1 MDDWKQL
8 QDTPEDT
15 LEIKRIKHLARSE
28 IMRGCSQIVYLL
40 AKNPT
45 LLQKMTTRLA
55 IRETLAIH
63 LEAHDQ
69 DRLIASELG
78 LPYTKWKQL
87 LGALTHIELPE
98 GITRLNA
105 SPLIHLDS
113 E

>member
-8 QDTPEDT
+8 QDIPEDT

-98 GITRLNA
+98 RITRLNA